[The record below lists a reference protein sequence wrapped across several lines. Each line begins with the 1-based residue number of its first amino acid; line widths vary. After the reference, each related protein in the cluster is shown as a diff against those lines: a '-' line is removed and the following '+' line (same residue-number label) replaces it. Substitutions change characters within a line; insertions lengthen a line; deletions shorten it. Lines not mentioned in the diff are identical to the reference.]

1 MLVMVVDGK
10 GGGIGVSLI
19 EKILEEQDMDILSKY
34 LKLAAHA
41 ESVQEFADKAKN
53 IINR

>member
-1 MLVMVVDGK
+1 MLEDLGSVPDG
-10 GGGIGVSLI
+10 LR